1 MTREKMMELWHKE
14 FENSYTNW
22 GFTPQLYE
30 YLDGKTDK
38 LDDKCQ
44 KGNKYYSYYDEW
56 MVKELD
62 GENAELA
69 RRMLTAVSKFRYGG
83 ICSTS
88 YMVENDAKICLRIGY
103 GFDDILKHGIM
114 RHGTN
119 LDVITI
125 YKVAELLMTY
135 QPAQSEAFADLLL
148 TDKLNDWKPQN
159 ADFALALYLAVILLR
174 TDANKYQR
182 YVPALVKAASKGGNY
197 VTAMLYYAYPYSP
210 QLKEVILQ
218 KIQTDTSTIKFIHN
232 VILRSADMRPFLQE
246 IGAPLWP
253 YYYIIATYHK
263 PENPGILQ
271 KLYAEDKDVFM
282 DTYKHLIVAPASG
295 DGVYGLYLHAILQ
308 KNGEGREFMD
318 RTDKGILYAMIHLLD
333 VSCNSNQASKKI
345 TEEQINDPSMTT
357 EDWKKILDRLHFFGR
372 GISSLATGGLGVLY
386 EYCPLAKRFIDV
398 LLIQPNSLES
408 SGNVSLAVSK
418 ILEARKK
425 WLGIS
430 PRDSLQ
436 MLLNADNSFTIKQ
449 AFKAYS
455 AYPDKIADALTKE
468 DIEQNKQEAL
478 ELLTDGSLSI
488 EETLQ
493 WIDFVYN
500 VCGFDDYKPLIG
512 LLANK
517 SKVVRKQAEAT
528 IADKEEGVRP
538 LLESQFGKLKKDAQA
553 AAKRLLKRWDNE
565 RKFGADFTFTNAT
578 VVEYCTD
585 NYDPAYTK
593 FISWIPEDML
603 MDVRFADLTE
613 KAPKIVIQ
621 YILSEYLSLEEPYKI
636 KACDMIV
643 PMLNPQDF
651 QAALENIYQYWKDN
665 DADSKKKMIMVPYC
679 IYASDSQ
686 ILKLKTQLKEWAENS
701 RGALAAYV
709 VNAIAMNGGNVA
721 LMMIDSMAV
730 KFPIN
735 QIKNAAK
742 AAFSFAAKALEVPE
756 DVLSDKIVP
765 TLGFSKE
772 GEKILDYGPRNF
784 TVTLMP
790 DFSLSIF
797 DNEKQKAIKSMPA
810 PGANDDT
817 VKATAAKKEFSELK
831 KQIKATVQAQTYRL
845 EKVLMNGR
853 TWNADAWTEL
863 FVENPIMH
871 HFAMGLIWGVYE
883 DNRLKATFRY
893 MEDGTFNTVDEEE
906 YTLPEKAAI
915 TLVHP
920 IELPEETLAQWKEQ
934 LDDYEIVQ
942 PLPQLTLP
950 AITLQE
956 KELSEKKV
964 IRYQGC
970 VAPAG
975 KIAGLAKKYSMVR
988 GDVLDAGCY
997 TAFHLVD
1004 KYLNVAAL
1012 LSFDNMFMG
1021 QEYNE
1026 NVTLE
1031 DVVFYRLDE
1040 DQAVDDEPKN
1050 SALVAPD
1057 ALPPR
1062 FVSSVIGAFDTLK
1075 E

>member
-1 MTREKMMELWHKE
+1 
-14 FENSYTNW
+14 
-22 GFTPQLYE
+22 
-30 YLDGKTDK
+30 
-38 LDDKCQ
+38 
-44 KGNKYYSYYDEW
+44 
-56 MVKELD
+56 
-62 GENAELA
+62 
-69 RRMLTAVSKFRYGG
+69 
-83 ICSTS
+83 
-88 YMVENDAKICLRIGY
+88 
-103 GFDDILKHGIM
+103 
-114 RHGTN
+114 
-119 LDVITI
+119 
-125 YKVAELLMTY
+125 
-135 QPAQSEAFADLLL
+135 
-148 TDKLNDWKPQN
+148 
-159 ADFALALYLAVILLR
+159 
-174 TDANKYQR
+174 
-182 YVPALVKAASKGGNY
+182 
-197 VTAMLYYAYPYSP
+197 
-210 QLKEVILQ
+210 
-218 KIQTDTSTIKFIHN
+218 
-232 VILRSADMRPFLQE
+232 
-246 IGAPLWP
+246 
-253 YYYIIATYHK
+253 
-263 PENPGILQ
+263 
-271 KLYAEDKDVFM
+271 
-282 DTYKHLIVAPASG
+282 
-295 DGVYGLYLHAILQ
+295 
-308 KNGEGREFMD
+308 
-318 RTDKGILYAMIHLLD
+318 
-333 VSCNSNQASKKI
+333 
-345 TEEQINDPSMTT
+345 MTT

-386 EYCPLAKRFIDV
+386 EYSPLAKRFIDA
-398 LLIQPNSLES
+398 LMIQPNSLES

-455 AYPDKIADALTKE
+455 AYPDKIADALAKE

-493 WIDFVYN
+493 WMDFVYN

-517 SKVVRKQAEAT
+517 SKVVRKQTEAT

-565 RKFGADFTFTNAT
+565 RKFGADFTFTNET

-613 KAPKIVIQ
+613 KAPKIVLQ

-636 KACDMIV
+636 KSCDMIV

-686 ILKLKTQLKEWAENS
+686 ILKLKTQLKEWAENM

-797 DNEKQKAIKSMPA
+797 DNEKQKTIKSMPA

-853 TWNADAWTEL
+853 TWDADAWKEL

-883 DNRLKATFRY
+883 GNELKATFRY

-920 IELPEETLAQWKEQ
+920 IELAEETLAQWKEQ

-997 TAFHLVD
+997 VAFHLVD

-1012 LSFDNMFMG
+1012 LSFDNMYMG